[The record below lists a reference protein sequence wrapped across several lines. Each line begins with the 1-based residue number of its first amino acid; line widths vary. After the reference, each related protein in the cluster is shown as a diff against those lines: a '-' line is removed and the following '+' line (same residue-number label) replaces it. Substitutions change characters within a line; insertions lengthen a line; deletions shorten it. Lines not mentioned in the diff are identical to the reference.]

1 MLICIFTAKCSAYFV
16 IAVSTR
22 NSVGKIYEVDGSFV
36 TIDGI
41 KSGGTLYLKINSD
54 RYLLINSCVDISF
67 FLEVFYFLTSQLGM
81 RNRVATREE
90 KPQPK
95 TQQRRALLHFP
106 LGIQVTLPSPDE
118 SLNTF

>member
-67 FLEVFYFLTSQLGM
+67 FLEVFWGFS
-81 RNRVATREE
+81 N
-90 KPQPK
+90 
-95 TQQRRALLHFP
+95 F
-106 LGIQVTLPSPDE
+106 
-118 SLNTF
+118 